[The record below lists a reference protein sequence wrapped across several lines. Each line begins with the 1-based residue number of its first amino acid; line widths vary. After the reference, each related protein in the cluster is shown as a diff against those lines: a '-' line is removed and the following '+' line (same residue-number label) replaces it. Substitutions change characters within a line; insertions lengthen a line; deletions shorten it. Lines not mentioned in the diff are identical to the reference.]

1 MEQLIALIG
10 FSMVS
15 SVTPGPNNVLLWGSG
30 AAFGFRRSLRHV
42 VGTALGIGAM
52 ALAVAAGLGALLTT
66 VPEITFVMKVGGSL
80 YLLYLAY
87 QIAGARTIRQGSV
100 ARPLGLLQAATFQVI
115 NPKAWIFAVGAITT
129 FRPAGLSMVAGS
141 VLVATTM
148 MVVVVPTA
156 AVWAGGGRVLS
167 PLMTNERAHRIVSLV
182 LAVLLAGTVAFVW
195 I

>member
-1 MEQLIALIG
+1 MEQLVALIG
-10 FSMVS
+10 FAVVS

-30 AAFGFRRSLRHV
+30 ATFGFRRSLRHV
-42 VGTALGIGAM
+42 VGTAVGIGAM

-66 VPEITFVMKVGGSL
+66 VPEITLVMKIGGSM

-87 QIAGARTIRQGSV
+87 QIAGAGAIQQGSV
-100 ARPLGLLQAATFQVI
+100 ARPLGLLQAAAFQVI

-129 FRPAGLSMVAGS
+129 FRPAGLSSVAGS
-141 VLVATTM
+141 LLVAATM

-156 AVWAGGGRVLS
+156 AVWAGSGRVLS
-167 PLMTNERAHRIVSLV
+167 PLMTNGRAHRIVSLV
-182 LAVLLAGTVAFVW
+182 LAVLLAGTVVFVW

>member
-1 MEQLIALIG
+1 VEQLIALVG
-10 FSMVS
+10 FSVVS

-30 AAFGFRRSLRHV
+30 ASFGFRRSLRHV

-66 VPEITFVMKVGGSL
+66 FPEITLAMKVGGSA

-87 QIAGARTIRQGSV
+87 QIAGASAIQQGSA
-100 ARPLGLLQAATFQVI
+100 ARPLGLLQAGMFQVI

-129 FRPAGLSMVAGS
+129 FRPAGLSTLAGS
-141 VLVATTM
+141 VLVAATM

-167 PLMTNERAHRIVSLV
+167 PLMTNAHAHRIVSLV
-182 LAVLLAGTVAFVW
+182 LALLLAGTVVFVW